1 MNVKGTT
8 ILVMLAFAIV
18 LSAALAVPAML
29 LWNGCLVPAVPV
41 LTEVSWLQMW
51 GIAILVN
58 LLTKTSVKFNQE

>member
-8 ILVMLAFAIV
+8 ILVMLAIVIV
-18 LSAALAVPAML
+18 LSAVLAVPAML

-51 GIAILVN
+51 GIAILIN
-58 LLTKTSVKFNQE
+58 LLTKTSVKFNQD